1 MQSPFLQRKNPIF
14 LIEKVK
20 RCSLTQ
26 ENNSLFV
33 KFHLTNQKNE
43 STRKSSDTCSIETNS
58 SFYEGTLDFPKIT
71 TNFFKDFTKYNQY
84 HFNFHS
90 SLFTN

>member
-20 RCSLTQ
+20 QCSLTQ
-26 ENNSLFV
+26 EKNSLFINS
-33 KFHLTNQKNE
+33 HLVNQNKE
-43 STRKSSDTCSIETNS
+43 SARKSSDTCSIETNS
-58 SFYEGTLDFPKIT
+58 TFNEGTSNYPKIT

-84 HFNFHS
+84 HFNFQS